1 MFISFSTSNCFISS
15 FLCIYLLSFAQG
27 GADKGG
33 FAVIGLSCFHFPQ
46 VFRFGFCYL
55 QVENILVIGHSRCGG
70 IRALMSMDD
79 ETNSRFG

>member
-1 MFISFSTSNCFISS
+1 M
-15 FLCIYLLSFAQG
+15 
-27 GADKGG
+27 DKGSCSY
-33 FAVIGLSCFHFPQ
+33 LSLLFSFCSS
-46 VFRFGFCYL
+46 FCYL